1 MQIIKLTMVKEVLL
15 ATRNEGKIKEFSAL
29 LSPVFERVISLRE
42 LDTVPDII
50 EDKETFKQN
59 ALKKARIISGLT
71 LKVTLADD
79 SGLEVESLGGRP
91 GIFSARYAGEKAG
104 DKENIKK
111 LLKELNGVGDR
122 RARFVCA
129 LALVF
134 PDGLKGLIASIR
146 EIVVEGRC
154 DGIIIDD
161 PRGESGFGY
170 DPVFFLPQIKKTM
183 AELTPEEKNLISHR
197 ALAVRK
203 LITCLQE
210 LRIHNE

>member
-15 ATRNEGKIKEFSAL
+15 ATRNEGKIKEFSTL
-29 LSPVFERVISLRE
+29 LSPVFERVISLRK

-59 ALKKARIISGLT
+59 ALKKARIISGVT
-71 LKVTLADD
+71 QKVTLADD

-111 LLKELNGVGDR
+111 LLKELSGVGDR

-134 PDGLKGLIASIR
+134 PDGLTGLTASVR
-146 EIVVEGRC
+146 EIIVEGRC

-183 AELTPEEKNLISHR
+183 AELTPEEKNRISHR

-203 LITCLQE
+203 LITCLE
-210 LRIHNE
+210 GLRTHNK

>member
-15 ATRNEGKIKEFSAL
+15 ATRNEGKIKEFSTL

-50 EDKETFKQN
+50 EDGKTFKEN

-71 LKVTLADD
+71 QKVTLADD
-79 SGLEVESLGGRP
+79 SGLEVELLGGRP

-111 LLKELNGVGDR
+111 LLKELSGVGDR

-134 PDGLKGLIASIR
+134 PDVLTGLTASGR

-183 AELTPEEKNLISHR
+183 AELTPEEKNQISHR

-203 LITCLQE
+203 LITCLKKS
-210 LRIHNE
+210 RTHNE